1 MSPAEL
7 WEWFG
12 DTPDIATRVFE
23 HLQLSYFP
31 VLVAALVALPA
42 GLYIG
47 HSRRFEFAVV
57 SLANLGRAVPSFA
70 ILSIFLPISIQLNL
84 GLGFWPTVTA
94 LFFLSV
100 PPILTNAYI
109 GVREVDADTVEA
121 AKGMGMTGFQ
131 VLRRLELPLAAPL
144 IVAGIRTAA
153 VQSVATATLA
163 VLVAGGGLGNYI
175 RLGFNTNNDVLL
187 VAGALLVAV
196 VAVATELVLALVE
209 RVVRP
214 KATGPR
220 RRHSRT
226 DIEARP
232 AIGDVA

>member
-1 MSPAEL
+1 VSFGEL
-7 WEWFG
+7 LDWFG
-12 DTPDIATRVFE
+12 ETPDVTTRVLE

-31 VLVAALVALPA
+31 VLLAALVALPA

-47 HSRRFEFAVV
+47 HTRRFQFAVV

-84 GLGFWPTVTA
+84 GLGFWPTVAA
-94 LFFLSV
+94 LFFLSI
-100 PPILTNAYI
+100 PPILTNSYI
-109 GVREVDADTVEA
+109 GVRDVDADTVEA

-131 VLRRLELPLAAPL
+131 VLRRIELPLAAPL

-163 VLVAGGGLGNYI
+163 VLVAGGGLGNFI
-175 RLGFNTNNDVLL
+175 RLGFNTGDDVTL
-187 VAGALLVAV
+187 VAGALLVALL
-196 VAVATELVLALVE
+196 AIITELALGLVE
-209 RVVRP
+209 RGVRP
-214 KATGPR
+214 RAAG
-220 RRHSRT
+220 RHRPSRT

-232 AIGDVA
+232 AIGEIS